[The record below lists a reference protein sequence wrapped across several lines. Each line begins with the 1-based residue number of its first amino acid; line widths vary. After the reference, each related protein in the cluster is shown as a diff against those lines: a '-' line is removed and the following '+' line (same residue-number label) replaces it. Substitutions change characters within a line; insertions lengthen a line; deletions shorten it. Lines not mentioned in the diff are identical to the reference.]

1 MKVGISTSVIQRG
14 LSGVA
19 QHTLALTR
27 AFLSLEPRH
36 EFTLFVL
43 KEDLPLF
50 DFARDRMEL
59 VAVPER
65 HRPPVNNILW
75 HQLALPRLARQ
86 RRLDVLHVPS
96 YRRMLATR
104 PCALVA
110 TIHDLAPF
118 RLAKK
123 YDWKRMFY
131 GKVVARRLA
140 RRQHE
145 LIVVSESTGRD
156 VEKFFG
162 IPKNRLHVILNGLDH
177 SRFFPGCR
185 DEAKGFI
192 ARTRGISQPFFLY
205 IARLEHPGKNHA
217 RLIEAFN
224 QFKAA
229 TGSDWRLVLGG
240 SDWHGADVIHDCA
253 RKSPYASDITCLG
266 FVPDREIA
274 TWYRGADIFIYPS
287 LFEGF
292 GMPPLEAM
300 ACACPVI
307 CPTSGALGE
316 VVGDA
321 VANVNPE
328 DVESL
333 RTQMARLAGSMVERE
348 RLITRGLRRAPRF
361 DWESAAVATLAVYQK
376 AVIRARS
383 AGSAGLVPGELPRL
397 PTRPA
402 PLCPDSA
409 PSDGKA
415 CWSHP
420 PRSRVIPAK
429 TLGSSTP

>member
-1 MKVGISTSVIQRG
+1 MKIGISTSVIQRG

-19 QHTLALTR
+19 QHTLALAR
-27 AFLSLEPRH
+27 AFLSLGSHH

-43 KEDLPLF
+43 EEDLPLF
-50 DFARDRMEL
+50 EFARERMEL
-59 VAVPER
+59 VTVPER

-145 LIVVSESTGRD
+145 LIVVSESTRRD
-156 VEKFFG
+156 VERFFG

-177 SRFFPGCR
+177 KRFFPGRR

-205 IARLEHPGKNHA
+205 IARLEHPGKNHV

-224 QFKAA
+224 QFKSA
-229 TGSDWRLVLGG
+229 TGSGWRLVLGG
-240 SDWHGADVIHDCA
+240 SDWHGAPVIHDCA
-253 RKSPYASDITCLG
+253 RKSPYASEITCLG
-266 FVPDREIA
+266 FVPDTELA

-307 CPTSGALGE
+307 CPTAGALGE

-321 VANVNPE
+321 VATVNPE
-328 DVESL
+328 DTASL
-333 RTQMARLAGSMVERE
+333 RTQMARVAGSMSERE
-348 RLITRGLRRAPRF
+348 GLITSGLRRAAGF
-361 DWESAAVATLAVYQK
+361 DWESTAAATLAVYQK

-383 AGSAGLVPGELPRL
+383 ATSLGRVPGDLSQEPK
-397 PTRPA
+397 RP
-402 PLCPDSA
+402 
-409 PSDGKA
+409 
-415 CWSHP
+415 
-420 PRSRVIPAK
+420 VPAK